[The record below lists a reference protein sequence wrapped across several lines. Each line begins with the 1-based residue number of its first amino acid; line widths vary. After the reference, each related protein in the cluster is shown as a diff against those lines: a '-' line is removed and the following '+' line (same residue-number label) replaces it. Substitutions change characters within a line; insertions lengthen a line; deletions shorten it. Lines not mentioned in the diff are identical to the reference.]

1 MHEHRRGRRCIH
13 SRVFTA
19 EYSRPRTAPPER
31 GVRSEFTLNQGADH
45 TSSHAQRGHSGGSAS
60 GRSRA
65 RRRARPTHRPCA
77 HGKLI
82 EATLPNEAC
91 YPARPLDRTAAARG
105 KPEHAM
111 AARDLRC
118 YCDRLGD
125 ITELPNICT
134 ARCTLNFTLKC
145 DFHAEFICTG
155 LVPAN

>member
-1 MHEHRRGRRCIH
+1 MKWRHVCQ
-13 SRVFTA
+13 SSVLFA
-19 EYSRPRTAPPER
+19 DACARTPE
-31 GVRSEFTLNQGADH
+31 ADY
-45 TSSHAQRGHSGGSAS
+45 
-60 GRSRA
+60 
-65 RRRARPTHRPCA
+65 PVRPCA

-134 ARCTLNFTLKC
+134 ARCTLTFTLKC
-145 DFHAEFICTG
+145 DFHAEFICAG
-155 LVPAN
+155 LVPANRHKPHLYRFQLDKQTCLSDDRLRGATWAQGELSLNPNPPHSVA